1 MIKAGDTRMCKKMPI
16 FKTLQTLQ
24 GEIIIRLVELVKPN
38 CVEVVVFSHC
48 TQFICAVANQK

>member
-1 MIKAGDTRMCKKMPI
+1 MCKKMPI

-48 TQFICAVANQK
+48 TVHNLFVQLQIRNKRLL